1 MTKKINNTDIKEK
14 YKDLNEHEYRIL
26 SYSDEDNNLD
36 YKKYVDKQTALNK
49 KKLHLNGPA
58 EKLVE
63 QLSWFVNME
72 WFSIQH
78 KPERG
83 ICHGTR
89 NGSEQINFSKYLNI
103 PVIGTDISDTA
114 TQFDDTI
121 QWDFHDIKDEWVNNI
136 DFIYSNSLD
145 HSYDPIYCLRQW
157 FKCLKLGGIC
167 ILAFEKSDGHLGNS
181 SGFLENGEYG
191 GDGFDG
197 TFQFYEKII
206 KIAGEMDAT
215 SGLRYVL
222 NTEYLQPAITV
233 WDMETSD
240 WGLWDYHFVIQ
251 KVSHTP
257 RREWT
262 IRPFLNDN

>member
-14 YKDLNEHEYRIL
+14 YKDLNEDEYRIL
-26 SYSDEDNNLD
+26 SYSDEDGNLD
-36 YKKYVDKQTALNK
+36 YKKYADKQTAINK
-49 KKLHLNGPA
+49 RKLHLNGPA
-58 EKLVE
+58 EKLIE
-63 QLSWFVNME
+63 QLSWFVNFE
-72 WFSIQH
+72 WYAVNH

-89 NGSEQINFSKYLNI
+89 NGSEQVNFSKYLKI

-114 TQFDDTI
+114 TQFANTI

-167 ILAFEKSDGHLGNS
+167 ILAFEKADGHLANS
-181 SGFLENGEYG
+181 SGFLDGGEDIED
-191 GDGFDG
+191 DGFHG

-206 KIAGEMDAT
+206 KIAGELDAT
-215 SGLRYVL
+215 SGLKYVL
-222 NTEYLQPAITV
+222 NTEYMAGQDV
-233 WDMETSD
+233 WDMEASNY
-240 WGLWDYHFVIQ
+240 GLWDYHFVIQ

-262 IRPFLNDN
+262 TITLDDN